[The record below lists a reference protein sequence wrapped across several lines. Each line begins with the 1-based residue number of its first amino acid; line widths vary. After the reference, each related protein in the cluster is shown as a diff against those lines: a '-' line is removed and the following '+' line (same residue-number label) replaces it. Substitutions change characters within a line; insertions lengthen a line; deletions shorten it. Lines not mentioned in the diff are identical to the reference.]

1 MEQDS
6 LQTMMDSIEQAAQ
19 STTGVNLWMIIAIVE
34 LVIIIVLITLIKSSN
49 NSRSEIKKKVLAEGD
64 IDFSNLV
71 NSSFNAE
78 GLYRDI
84 LIKCHPD
91 RFSPDTEKMVIANEL
106 SAKITKNKHDIK
118 RLEELKEEA
127 KTKLNIN

>member
-34 LVIIIVLITLIKSSN
+34 LVIIIVLITLIKPSN

-91 RFSPDTEKMVIANEL
+91 RFAPDTEKMVIANEL

>member
-19 STTGVNLWMIIAIVE
+19 STTGVKLWMIIAIVE

-91 RFSPDTEKMVIANEL
+91 RFAPDTEKMVIANEL